1 MSDRPAVWPALLTF
15 AVALPVL
22 IVGGQALLAVWAV
35 LTLPP
40 GVAASGDTIGWRI
53 QEMLRQPAGLSAAVL
68 LTSVP
73 LTAAAVIGAALSRE
87 RLADRL
93 RTHVVGVRWGLLPAM
108 VLGILALS
116 NVLDGL
122 LSYFDLADEGTL
134 KLMTDVIASAR
145 GAELALVLV
154 VMALGAGLAEELF
167 FRGFLQTRLAQRFS
181 PIAAIVVASVCFG
194 IMHADKVHTPV
205 AALLGLYLGWITERA
220 GSIVPAIVAHVVN
233 NAMAVLGA
241 RWPLPESDALRVWL
255 LAVSTLV
262 AIAVVVFVEAAYRR
276 APSPAPSAPIR

>member
-1 MSDRPAVWPALLTF
+1 VNPRPAVWPALLTF

-40 GVAASGDTIGWRI
+40 GVPASGDAIAWRI
-53 QEMLRQPAGLSAAVL
+53 QAVLRQPAGLSVAVL

-73 LTAAAVIGAALSRE
+73 LAAAALIGAALSRE
-87 RLADRL
+87 RVADRL
-93 RTHVVGVRWGLLPAM
+93 RTRVAGVRWGLVPAM

-122 LSYFDLADEGTL
+122 LTLLDLADQGTL
-134 KLMTDVIASAR
+134 KLMTDVIGSAR
-145 GAELALVLV
+145 GGELALVLA

-167 FRGFLQTRLAQRFS
+167 FRGFLQTRLAQRF
-181 PIAAIVVASVCFG
+181 PPAVAIVAASVCFG
-194 IMHADKVHTPV
+194 IMHADPVHSPV

-220 GSIVPAIVAHVVN
+220 GSILPAVIAHVVN

-241 RWPLPESDALRVWL
+241 RFPLPESDTLRLWL
-255 LAVSTLV
+255 LAVSTVV
-262 AIAVVVFVEAAYRR
+262 ALAVVIVVESAYRR
-276 APSPAPSAPIR
+276 RPSPAPAAPIR